1 MARTLLV
8 VPTAAG
14 AGLARTCL
22 GVVRA
27 LDRRGVK
34 VAFFKPVVQPRADG
48 GPDRS
53 TALVAAT
60 TGLRPPDPLST
71 SQLEQQLGAGGLDV
85 VLEKIVAAWQPVHSR
100 SDVVVVEG
108 LSPGL
113 TKLYASGLNQALAKA
128 LDADVLLVGSWPA
141 ADTASGRG
149 KAGRTAEPGPDPAAG
164 TVGALA
170 ETLAITARGYWSG
183 EHARV
188 IGCVVNGL
196 PAEDPSSATRLG
208 NARARRGLR
217 RIAGVPHRPELTW
230 LRVRDLVRELGPR
243 VLNEGDLSGASR
255 TWRCSPRVS
264 LVASACS
271 PRAVWW
277 CPRGPP
283 RSHHGCLPRRAQRN
297 PAGRPAPFRGDGA
310 GPANMGAHTG
320 CLHHRPA
327 YPCRRR
333 QQLRDR
339 DPGA

>member
-8 VPTAAG
+8 APTAAG
-14 AGLARTCL
+14 VGLARTCL
-22 GVVRA
+22 GLVRA
-27 LDRRGVK
+27 LDRRGVH
-34 VAFFKPVVQPRADG
+34 VAFVKPVAQPRADG
-48 GPDRS
+48 SPDRS
-53 TALVAAT
+53 NALVAAIT
-60 TGLRPPDPLST
+60 ALRPPDPLST
-71 SQLEQQLGAGGLDV
+71 VQLEEQLGEGGLDV
-85 VLEKIVAAWQPVHSR
+85 VLEKIVAAWEPVYDR

-108 LSPGL
+108 LSLRPAR
-113 TKLYASGLNQALAKA
+113 LYATEFNQALAGA
-128 LDADVLLVGSWPA
+128 LDADVLLAACWPTAGPGSA
-141 ADTASGRG
+141 GDR
-149 KAGRTAEPGPDPAAG
+149 AGRAAEPMLDPAAG
-164 TVGALA
+164 TVGGLA
-170 ETLAITARGYWSG
+170 EMLAITARGYWSG
-183 EHARV
+183 ELARV

-208 NARARRGLR
+208 NALARRGLR